1 MVTPRMSEHT
11 LRQLF
16 GKRFGESPVGVAP
29 LKGDAS
35 ARRLYRLR
43 GASRTAIGVVG
54 PDDRENRSFLE
65 FSRHFKT
72 CGLPVPE
79 IYAEDLDQGAY
90 LEEDLGDT
98 TLFQFL
104 TANRVEAGFS
114 ADVFALY
121 RKVVEILPR
130 FQIEAGRTLNYDVCY
145 PRASFDKQSMMWDL
159 SYFKYYFLRLAKIP
173 FNEQALE
180 NDFEWFTE

>member
-1 MVTPRMSEHT
+1 MSEQA
-11 LRQLF
+11 LKKLF
-16 GKRFGESPVGVAP
+16 ARHFGEPPVAIAP

-43 GASRTAIGVVG
+43 APSRTAIGVVG
-54 PDDRENRSFLE
+54 PDDRENRAFLE

-79 IYAEDLDQGAY
+79 IYADHIDEGIY

-98 TLFQFL
+98 TLFQCL
-104 TANRVEAGFS
+104 TTNRIEGGFS
-114 ADVFALY
+114 KEVFDVY

-145 PRASFDKQSMMWDL
+145 PRANFDKQSMMWDL

-173 FNEQALE
+173 FN
-180 NDFEWFTE
+180 